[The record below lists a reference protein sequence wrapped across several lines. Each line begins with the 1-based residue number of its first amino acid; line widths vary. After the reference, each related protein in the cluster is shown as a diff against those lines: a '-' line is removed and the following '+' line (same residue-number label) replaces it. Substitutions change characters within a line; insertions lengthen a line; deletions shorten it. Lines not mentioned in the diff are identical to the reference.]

1 MFKKILLPVVI
12 ASALSLN
19 LTGCSTGV
27 VTDAV
32 PDMSQEALR
41 AEALRLTEKGDFAL
55 ARDYLEALDSRYPFG
70 ELTDQVQLDLIY
82 AYYKSHKSEQATAA
96 IERFLRLNPNSM
108 YTDYAL
114 YMKGLNELQKH
125 GTIIQDYLG
134 FDRSQKDPVALY
146 DAFKAFTDLIE
157 RFPNS
162 PYAKD
167 AYLRLVDVKMALARR
182 EWAIAKYYQ
191 DRGALVSA
199 IRHCH
204 FIIYNYPDSMY
215 TKAAYEM
222 MAQNYETLGLPV
234 PAANVRKVI
243 AASHFDP
250 DSI

>member
-1 MFKKILLPVVI
+1 
-12 ASALSLN
+12 
-19 LTGCSTGV
+19 
-27 VTDAV
+27 
-32 PDMSQEALR
+32 
-41 AEALRLTEKGDFAL
+41 
-55 ARDYLEALDSRYPFG
+55 
-70 ELTDQVQLDLIY
+70 
-82 AYYKSHKSEQATAA
+82 
-96 IERFLRLNPNSM
+96 
-108 YTDYAL
+108 
-114 YMKGLNELQKH
+114 
-125 GTIIQDYLG
+125 
-134 FDRSQKDPVALY
+134 
-146 DAFKAFTDLIE
+146 
-157 RFPNS
+157 
-162 PYAKD
+162 
-167 AYLRLVDVKMALARR
+167 MALARR

>member
-41 AEALRLTEKGDFAL
+41 AEAMRLTEKGDFAL

-134 FDRSQKDPVALY
+134 SSIEIPSILKWKGHEDESETGAGQLRELQEKASSDPMLETVSLTC
-146 DAFKAFTDLIE
+146 FHHTQW
-157 RFPNS
+157 
-162 PYAKD
+162 
-167 AYLRLVDVKMALARR
+167 LAWR
-182 EWAIAKYYQ
+182 
-191 DRGALVSA
+191 
-199 IRHCH
+199 
-204 FIIYNYPDSMY
+204 
-215 TKAAYEM
+215 
-222 MAQNYETLGLPV
+222 TLPLCLAV
-234 PAANVRKVI
+234 N
-243 AASHFDP
+243 
-250 DSI
+250 

>member
-19 LTGCSTGV
+19 LSGCGSEV
-27 VTDAV
+27 VTDSV
-32 PDMSQEALR
+32 PDLSQDSLRDEAM
-41 AEALRLTEKGDFAL
+41 RLCDKGDFAL

-82 AYYKSHKSEQATAA
+82 AYYKSHKSQQATAA

-134 FDRSQKDPVALY
+134 FDRSQKDPVCLY

-157 RFPNS
+157 RYPNS

-167 AYLRLVDVKMALARR
+167 AYLRLVDVKNALARR
-182 EWAIAKYYQ
+182 EWAITQYYQ
-191 DRGALVSA
+191 KRGALVSA
-199 IRHCH
+199 VRHCH
-204 FIIYNYPDSMY
+204 FIIYNYPDTIY
-215 TKAAYEM
+215 TKAAYEL
-222 MAQNYETLGLPV
+222 MAKDYETLGLPV
-234 PAANVRKVI
+234 PASNVRKVL
-243 AASHFDP
+243 AASHFDE